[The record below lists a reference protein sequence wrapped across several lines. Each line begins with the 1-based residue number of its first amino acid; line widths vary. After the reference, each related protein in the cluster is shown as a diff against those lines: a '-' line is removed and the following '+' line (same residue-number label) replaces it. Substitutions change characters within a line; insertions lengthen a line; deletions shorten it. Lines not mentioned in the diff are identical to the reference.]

1 MKVLI
6 TGASGLLGRA
16 VYQQFKKNGHEVVG
30 TAYSRATNEL
40 HKLGLTEESDVREFV
55 EAHKPDAII
64 HCAAERRPDVAEKDR
79 AGTEFLNIQ
88 VPKNLGK
95 LTKEKSIFLI
105 YISTDYVFDG
115 TQPPYDAIE
124 GKPNPLNFYGK
135 TKLAGE
141 HAIQEV
147 NQDAIIVRL
156 PILYGNTEFNGESA
170 VNLLVDS
177 VLDQSKP
184 AKMDNVAIRYPTNV
198 EDVARVLADLTSA
211 KLEQNK
217 DISGVYHFS
226 GQKPYTK
233 YDMCEVFAKAYHIP
247 MDHVQAVDTSS
258 DPGAASRP
266 KDSHLSNS
274 RLEQAGINTYNVD
287 FEAWWNKRIKAS
299 K

>member
-1 MKVLI
+1 MKVFV

-16 VYQQFKKNGHEVVG
+16 VYQQLKKNGHEVIG
-30 TAYSRATNEL
+30 TAYSRANDEL
-40 HKLGLTEESDVREFV
+40 YKLDLTKESSVREFV
-55 EAHKPDAII
+55 DTHKPDAII

-79 AGTEFLNIQ
+79 TGTEFLNIQ
-88 VPKNLGK
+88 VPKDFGK
-95 LTKEKSIFLI
+95 LTKEKGIFLI

-141 HAIQEV
+141 KAIQEV
-147 NQDAIIVRL
+147 NPDAVILRV
-156 PILYGNTEFNGESA
+156 PILYGKTEYNGESA
-170 VNLLVDS
+170 VNILVDS
-177 VLDQSKP
+177 VLDQSKS
-184 AKMDNVAIRYPTNV
+184 AKMDNVAVRYPTNV

-211 KLEQNK
+211 KLEQQK
-217 DISGVYHFS
+217 DIEGVYHFS
-226 GQKPYTK
+226 GEKPYTK
-233 YDMCEVFAKAYHIP
+233 YDMCEVFAKAYHVP

-266 KDSHLSNS
+266 KNSHLSNS
-274 RLEQAGINTYNVD
+274 RLEQAGISTYNVD
-287 FEAWWNKRIKAS
+287 FEAWWNQRIKPS

>member
-1 MKVLI
+1 MKVLV

-16 VYQQFKKNGHEVVG
+16 VYQHFKKNGHEVVG

-40 HKLGLTEESDVREFV
+40 HKLDLTKESDVREFV
-55 EAHKPDAII
+55 EAHKPEAII

-79 AGTEFLNIQ
+79 SGTEFVNIITT
-88 VPKNLGK
+88 LMT
-95 LTKEKSIFLI
+95 LCS
-105 YISTDYVFDG
+105 SDYVFDG

-147 NQDAIIVRL
+147 NPDAVIVRL

-170 VNLLVDS
+170 VNILVDS

-198 EDVARVLADLTSA
+198 EDVARVLTDLTSA

-217 DISGVYHFS
+217 DINGVYHFS
-226 GQKPYTK
+226 GEKPYTK

-266 KDSHLSNS
+266 KNSHLSNS
-274 RLEQAGINTYNVD
+274 RLEQADINTYNVD
-287 FEAWWNKRIKAS
+287 FEAWWNNRIKPR